1 MEDLLWNSSWSNEE
15 DSGSEESLFVSDV
28 PGRCSSPPLQELQ
41 TVARILGLPEIDT
54 RTPEIRVEKLAKDS
68 NVFEREK
75 SCPVEVTTGG
85 VLFEVLE
92 NDQGIAPKGGFL
104 DIFENQKLS
113 QQNPII
119 EKLPSSTNST
129 TPSPSPSSSSSYIEE
144 IEQVVDQD
152 RFVSQMKQWIYYAA
166 VFKPVNL
173 GLETVEKKRRR
184 NVKVSKEPQTVAAR
198 KRREKISEKI
208 RVLRRLVPGGSKMDI
223 ASMLDEAASY
233 LKFLR
238 AQIKALEGLNYKF
251 GSTDCLSTCT
261 PFNPTFPTNP

>member
-92 NDQGIAPKGGFL
+92 NDQGLNLYKLCSHLILLFFSFL
-104 DIFENQKLS
+104 FLFF
-113 QQNPII
+113 
-119 EKLPSSTNST
+119 L
-129 TPSPSPSSSSSYIEE
+129 
-144 IEQVVDQD
+144 
-152 RFVSQMKQWIYYAA
+152 F
-166 VFKPVNL
+166 FF
-173 GLETVEKKRRR
+173 
-184 NVKVSKEPQTVAAR
+184 
-198 KRREKISEKI
+198 
-208 RVLRRLVPGGSKMDI
+208 LVG
-223 ASMLDEAASY
+223 
-233 LKFLR
+233 
-238 AQIKALEGLNYKF
+238 
-251 GSTDCLSTCT
+251 TCCIDY
-261 PFNPTFPTNP
+261 